1 MLQMAMSSSCM
12 CFNGKWKKKKEMK
25 KKRDGKRTCDT
36 IPRLI
41 ILFKNE
47 TKIS

>member
-1 MLQMAMSSSCM
+1 MEMEEEKR
-12 CFNGKWKKKKEMK
+12 NEKKC
-25 KKRDGKRTCDT
+25 DGKRTCDT
-36 IPRLI
+36 LPRLI